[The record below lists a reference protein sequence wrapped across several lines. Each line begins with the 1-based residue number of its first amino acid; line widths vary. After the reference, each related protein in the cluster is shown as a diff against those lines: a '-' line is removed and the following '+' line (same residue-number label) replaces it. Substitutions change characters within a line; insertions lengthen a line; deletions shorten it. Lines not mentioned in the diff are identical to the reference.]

1 MDKVS
6 KKALKWLVET
16 DTVSPNDFPAIDKF
30 LDYLLSNFENLEI
43 QKGAG
48 YLWLKIKGL
57 DSSRCTILNGHIDTV
72 PAGDIELWDTDPFK
86 LVASADKS
94 KYYGLGVTDMKAGL
108 AVMCYVLNFTV
119 AVKPK
124 NDIYITVVAREEID
138 GQGSK
143 NLTQNKLFKDTISSY
158 QEKECII
165 LEPTNSTWW
174 GDSHRGNIFTTV
186 NIHSGNIEIALN
198 KYVDF
203 YKKIRAL
210 EQEVGENADNAKLK
224 PTLSI
229 TNIDYRNNI
238 LEILLDCRTTAF
250 DHVQILKFIKSLPSY
265 ELVEDLA
272 PGVHFDSRISRHLT
286 NVNIAKKEFVGATD
300 MPYFNAMDVPTV
312 IYGPGSVE
320 KMHLA
325 NEYLEVAQYDEC
337 LTNIIEYIC

>member
-1 MDKVS
+1 
-6 KKALKWLVET
+6 
-16 DTVSPNDFPAIDKF
+16 
-30 LDYLLSNFENLEI
+30 
-43 QKGAG
+43 
-48 YLWLKIKGL
+48 
-57 DSSRCTILNGHIDTV
+57 
-72 PAGDIELWDTDPFK
+72 
-86 LVASADKS
+86 
-94 KYYGLGVTDMKAGL
+94 
-108 AVMCYVLNFTV
+108 
-119 AVKPK
+119 
-124 NDIYITVVAREEID
+124 
-138 GQGSK
+138 
-143 NLTQNKLFKDTISSY
+143 
-158 QEKECII
+158 
-165 LEPTNSTWW
+165 
-174 GDSHRGNIFTTV
+174 
-186 NIHSGNIEIALN
+186 
-198 KYVDF
+198 
-203 YKKIRAL
+203 
-210 EQEVGENADNAKLK
+210 VGENADNAKLK